1 VPLKEVKVHATL
13 DGALATIDFDMT
25 YTNPSD
31 DPIETTYEFPLEADT
46 VLSSLTFKIGDKVIE
61 TVVLEKEKAEEIYED
76 IVVDGHLAV
85 IATRQM
91 EGQKFMSI
99 KIGNLLP
106 DQDIQIT
113 AQLTKPLQIV
123 NDAYSFILPVAF
135 YPDYNK
141 AGASGDKYPY
151 HFTYSAVIK
160 SVDGIDMISKP
171 ANSIVEYDQSG
182 KYATIFCDKP
192 DREI

>member
-1 VPLKEVKVHATL
+1 VPLKAVEVHATL
-13 DGALATIDFDMT
+13 EGALATIDFHMT
-25 YTNPSD
+25 YTNPSEN
-31 DPIETTYEFPLEADT
+31 PIETTYEFPLEADT
-46 VLSSLTFKIGDKVIE
+46 VLSRLTFKIGEKVVN
-61 TVVLEKEKAEEIYED
+61 TVVKEKEKAEEEYEN
-76 IVVDGHLAV
+76 IIVDGDLAV
-85 IATRQM
+85 IASRQM
-91 EGQKFMSI
+91 EGQKSMSI

-106 DQDIQIT
+106 GEEITIT
-113 AQLTKPLQIV
+113 AQLTKSLQIV

-141 AGASGDKYPY
+141 AGARGDKYPY

-160 SVDGIDMISKP
+160 STDGIEMISKP
-171 ANSIVEYDQSG
+171 ANSIVEYEQSG